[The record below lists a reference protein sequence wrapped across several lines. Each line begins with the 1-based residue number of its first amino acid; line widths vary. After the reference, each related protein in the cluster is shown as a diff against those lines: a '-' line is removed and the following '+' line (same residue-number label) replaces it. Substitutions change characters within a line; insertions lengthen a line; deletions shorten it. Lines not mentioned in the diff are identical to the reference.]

1 MTETRTE
8 TLALTDGTEL
18 RMTVAEPENVVRGG
32 LVVLHEARGV
42 TDRVRSLVGSLADEG
57 WLTVAPHLYHREGT
71 DEFSDDHAEE
81 HVQDH
86 VQRLSGE
93 SILADSDAA
102 FVWLTDQGVPGDR
115 QGVIGFDIGGSA
127 ALVVAAS
134 RSLGAAVTVGGGGI
148 LSPLSDGLPALV
160 EIAGE
165 LAGPWLGIYSE
176 LDERIP
182 ADEVD
187 KLREAAAT
195 APVATDLVHFAR
207 SEHRFDTDLDAAAEA
222 WQRARNWLDTHLR

>member
-18 RMTVAEPENVVRGG
+18 RLTVAEPENVVRGG

-42 TDRVRSLVGSLADEG
+42 TDRVRSLVGALADEG

-71 DEFSDDHAEE
+71 DEFSDEHAEE
-81 HVQDH
+81 QVLDQ

-93 SILADSDAA
+93 SILADSDAS

-148 LSPLSDGLPALV
+148 LSPLSEGLPALV

-165 LAGPWLGIYSE
+165 LAGPWLGIYGE
-176 LDERIP
+176 QDARIP

-195 APVATDLVHFAR
+195 ARVATDVVHFTG
-207 SEHRFDTDLDAAAEA
+207 SEHRFDTDIDAAVEA
-222 WQRARNWLDTHLR
+222 WQRARNWFDTHLR